1 MISGRKFWW
10 MAMVLYA
17 LTVFMP
23 AFFLESE
30 IVTEESVHKAVLA
43 CFLFLVGLAVG
54 ARVFRLSPID
64 PGLLD
69 EPEYRQGFR
78 LLVRLMLLVVVY
90 VAVVGPRSPMLEAML
105 SGDSFGAALARE
117 DAVKLNPDRVFVRV
131 YVLARDVLAPV
142 TLTLAIGA
150 LRHWRSDRAAVR
162 LALLAI
168 GAAAYIALW
177 SGQKATI
184 VNYVIAAFL
193 YWQTDARSTLRS
205 LLVVVPLGFALVVA
219 TFVVMQ
225 PELFTR
231 GYDLWLT
238 VEVFAGS
245 IIYRILTVPLE
256 VAAIYAHALDVL
268 HIVGPTDALP
278 AHAWVWLFSE
288 QSIESKIG
296 VEFFH
301 HGIDSSH
308 SNSLAFAYAYVA
320 GGFLGCVAGGVAT
333 MALLR
338 WSLRI
343 VAGTGSRFLV
353 TAFSAY
359 LCYLLIDLLNGN
371 YLQYLLNNIVF
382 AAFVWVAAQTI
393 LRPWRYRRES
403 SAAPAQ
409 VPGKT

>member
-1 MISGRKFWW
+1 MISGQKFWW

-17 LTVFMP
+17 LTVFVP
-23 AFFLESE
+23 AFFLDSD
-30 IVTEESVHKAVLA
+30 IVADASVHKAVLA
-43 CFLFLVGLAVG
+43 CLLFLAGLALG
-54 ARVFRLSPID
+54 ARMFPLSPAD

-69 EPEYRQGFR
+69 VPEYRQGFR
-78 LLVRLMLLVVVY
+78 LLVSLMLVAAVY
-90 VAVVGPRSPMLEAML
+90 VALIGPRSPMLEAL
-105 SGDSFGAALARE
+105 VSGDSFGAALARE
-117 DAVKLNPDRVFVRV
+117 DAVKLNPDRIFVRV

-150 LRHWRSDRAAVR
+150 LRRWRHDRATTR
-162 LALLAI
+162 MALVAI

-184 VNYVIAAFL
+184 VNYVVAAFL
-193 YWQTDARSTLRS
+193 YWQTDARSTLRN
-205 LLVVVPLGFALVVA
+205 LLVVLPLGLALVVA
-219 TFVVMQ
+219 TFVAMQ

-256 VAAIYAHALDVL
+256 VAAIYVHALDVL

-278 AHAWVWLFSE
+278 AHAWIWLFSE

-296 VEFFH
+296 LEFFH
-301 HGIDSSH
+301 QGIDSSY
-308 SNSLAFAYAYVA
+308 SNSLAFAYAYVCGGLLGCLA
-320 GGFLGCVAGGVAT
+320 GGIVT

-359 LCYLLIDLLNGN
+359 LCYMVIDLLNGN
-371 YLQYLLNNIVF
+371 YLQYLLNNIAF
-382 AAFVWVAAQTI
+382 AAMVWLAAQTV
-393 LRPWRYRRES
+393 LKPWLHRKVRPGA
-403 SAAPAQ
+403 AAP
-409 VPGKT
+409 VPGVR

>member
-10 MAMVLYA
+10 MAFVLYA
-17 LTVFMP
+17 LTVFVP
-23 AFFLESE
+23 AFFLESD
-30 IVTEESVHKAVLA
+30 IVSEASVHKAVLA
-43 CFLFLVGLAVG
+43 CLLFLGGMALG
-54 ARVFRLSPID
+54 ARMFRLTPVD

-69 EPEYRQGFR
+69 DEEYREGFR
-78 LLVRLMLLVVVY
+78 LLAWLMLAAATYVVLI
-90 VAVVGPRSPMLEAML
+90 GPRSPMLEAML

-150 LRHWRSDRAAVR
+150 LRQWRRDPAILR

-168 GAAAYIALW
+168 GAAAYVALW

-193 YWQTDARSTLRS
+193 YWQTDARTTLRR
-205 LLVVVPLGFALVVA
+205 LVVVVPLGFLLVVA
-219 TFVVMQ
+219 TFFVMQ

-238 VEVFAGS
+238 LEVFAGS

-256 VAAIYAHALDVL
+256 VAAIYVHALDVL
-268 HIVGPTDALP
+268 HIVTPTDALP

-308 SNSLAFAYAYVA
+308 SNSLAFSYAYVA
-320 GGFLGCVAGGVAT
+320 GGFLGCLAGGIVT

-343 VAGTGSRFLV
+343 VATTGSRFLV

-359 LCYLLIDLLNGN
+359 LCYLVIDLLNGN

-382 AAFVWVAAQTI
+382 AAFVWLAAQAV
-393 LRPWRYRRES
+393 LRRRRYRGGS
-403 SAAPAQ
+403 PAAS
-409 VPGKT
+409 